1 MNKKKK
7 QDDDYDDEEEKDEEG
22 KSSLDLRKELLPKMS
37 PQRT

>member
-1 MNKKKK
+1 MMTRRKRKRRR
-7 QDDDYDDEEEKDEEG
+7 